1 MTSSMFKNCSAKGVL
16 GIASLMFGVAVP
28 ASAELSLSLN
38 SQVHIQADT
47 IQYFRD
53 QNLVICKGEVH
64 IQQDQVHL
72 YADTIRYD
80 NVAQDVHA
88 EGHVVWQDETQEV
101 EAQTLDYNMKTGLG
115 KAHDIKTTSP
125 PWISTGSEID
135 IMPHKIVIKDAVT
148 TTCDYPEGYRHY
160 YMKADKITIYSGD
173 YLVAENVVFFIGKV
187 PVFYFPFFVRTI
199 HDLNTPFSVTTGAT
213 DYLGN
218 YILLTTNYLL
228 NPKSYGALYT
238 DYFFKQGL
246 GLGLRHEVALNDYQV
261 LSLYGYGIQE
271 KESQQFR
278 WEGRARMLWALS
290 ANFQGRV
297 EADLPGD
304 GLFSNDYSVARRDPS
319 LVSTVREFD
328 ISTTYT
334 NPKYTLGLLFQRQEI
349 ADFTNPHIINPN
361 SSNPTTIY
369 TNFLES
375 LQNLPQ
381 ATFSLFP
388 QDLLFKAGPKYD
400 LSLQGQHAYTQANG
414 FYVSQLTGEL
424 GLSQSLLLDQTQ
436 SLFGRVA
443 MDESLQDVSDQG
455 ITVGAG
461 SAGETHS
468 VNLQSTLTSRLSEY
482 FNSSFSYNFS
492 QKLNN
497 RYPTDP
503 PTGVTANFLSGRLE
517 CDIGS
522 TLREATSSSFDFNAQ
537 VTNPA
542 IMTDA
547 PKFGYLHEEFYW
559 TASTQF
565 NYTLVG
571 DYSIAANGLKDL
583 NSVLNLQSPH
593 DMWRF
598 RISGNFVD
606 PNFTNQGPVTSGLP
620 PTFEIAGEAD
630 LSFFTNYRLSLIESY
645 DLTNAQFETRSIS
658 IYRDLH
664 DWEAQVQYSE
674 DPVLGKRLFF
684 TLNLKA
690 LPGRPLTVSEDQ
702 LQQLNGLRNQG
713 LTGAASQFQ

>member
-1 MTSSMFKNCSAKGVL
+1 LKTL
-16 GIASLMFGVAVP
+16 SLWVWCFVPWVTVP
-28 ASAELSLSLN
+28 ATADLSLSLN

-47 IQYFRD
+47 IQFFRD
-53 QNLVICKGEVH
+53 QNLVICKGQVH

-88 EGHVVWQDETQEV
+88 EGHVVWQDESQEV
-101 EAQTLDYNMKTGLG
+101 EAQTLDYNMKTGMG
-115 KAHDIKTTSP
+115 KAFNIKTTAP

-160 YMKADKITIYSGD
+160 YMKADKITIFSGD

-199 HDLNTPFSVTTGAT
+199 HDLQTPLSIETGAT

-218 YILLTTNYLL
+218 YILLTSNYLL

-238 DYFFKQGL
+238 DYFFKKGL
-246 GLGLRHEVALNDYQV
+246 GLGLHHEVALNDYQV

-271 KESQQFR
+271 KDDHLFR

-290 ANFQGRV
+290 SNFQGRV

-304 GLFSNDYSVARRDPS
+304 GNFSNDYSVARRDPS

-334 NPKYTLGLLFQRQEI
+334 NPNYTLGLLLRRQEI
-349 ADFTNPHIINPN
+349 ANVINPDIINPN
-361 SSNPTTIY
+361 SAAPITYYSNFI
-369 TNFLES
+369 ES

-381 ATFSLFP
+381 ANFSLFP
-388 QDLLFKAGPKYD
+388 QPLLWKYGPKYD
-400 LSLQGQHAYTQANG
+400 LSLQGDHTYTQADG
-414 FYVSQLTGEL
+414 FYVSHLTGEL
-424 GLSQSLLLDQTQ
+424 GLSQSLRIDQTQ
-436 SLFGRVA
+436 TLFGRAA
-443 MDESLQDVSDQG
+443 MDESLQDVADQG

-468 VNLQSTLTSRLSEY
+468 INLQSNWMSRWSEY
-482 FNSSFSYNFS
+482 VNSNFTYNFI

-503 PTGVTANFLSGRLE
+503 PTGVTTNFLSGRVE
-517 CDIGS
+517 CDVGS

-537 VTNPA
+537 VTNPL
-542 IMTDA
+542 ITTVA
-547 PKFGYLHEEFYW
+547 PKFGYLHQEVYW
-559 TASTQF
+559 TASSQLD
-565 NYTLVG
+565 YTLIG
-571 DYSIAANGLKDL
+571 DYSIAANGLQNL
-583 NSVLNLQSPH
+583 NSVLNIRSPH
-593 DMWRF
+593 SMWLF
-598 RISGNFVD
+598 RISGNYLN
-606 PNFTNQGPVTSGLP
+606 PNFTNQGPVTTGLP

-630 LSFFTNYRLSLIESY
+630 FAFFTNYRLSLLETY
-645 DLTNAQFETRSIS
+645 DLTNSQFETRSIS

-664 DWEAQVQYSE
+664 DWEAQVQYTE
-674 DPVLGKRLFF
+674 DPVQGKRLFF

-690 LPGRPLTVSEDQ
+690 FPGRPLTVSEDQ
-702 LQQLNGLRNQG
+702 LQRLNGLRNQG